1 MILIKCEDR
10 FADLGYIR
18 SVRATGL
25 FGHAGWLDQS
35 CLDQQITGLQGRH
48 DFVYP
53 TIAMLMGDMLQ
64 KRCEMDF
71 VERLG
76 PIQDKPLAVQII
88 WKKVRHR
95 SNPTYA
101 CLNNKL
107 IHRPPQIDPML
118 GVYAWKD
125 KFFYYETTKAIRPKM
140 R

>member
-1 MILIKCEDR
+1 
-10 FADLGYIR
+10 
-18 SVRATGL
+18 
-25 FGHAGWLDQS
+25 
-35 CLDQQITGLQGRH
+35 
-48 DFVYP
+48 
-53 TIAMLMGDMLQ
+53 MGDMLQ

-88 WKKVRHR
+88 WNKVRHR

-118 GVYAWKD
+118 GVFVWKD

-140 R
+140 RQSVKAPGQHLSGTLLSFRGQKDKLLLREIVKKSHKKCVAGDC